1 MILLLKQ
8 KVREQLAQE
17 STAKDVATAENLQ
30 KQHQELLDDIKTH
43 DDE

>member
-1 MILLLKQ
+1 MFVQ

-17 STAKDVATAENLQ
+17 SVAKDVATAEALH
-30 KQHQELLDDIKTH
+30 KQHQELADDIKAH